1 MGETNRERVMHA
13 IRRAAPAR
21 LTRTQVEEA
30 VPDIPVA
37 SVRGVLRTLGERP
50 EEKGIVKDKPGGK
63 RTSPCVWYWREP

>member
-1 MGETNRERVMHA
+1 MGETNRQRVMNA
-13 IRRAAPAR
+13 IRRAAPAK

-50 EEKGIVKDKPGGK
+50 EEKQVIKEKQGTGI
-63 RTSPCVWYWREP
+63 TSPCLWYWSE